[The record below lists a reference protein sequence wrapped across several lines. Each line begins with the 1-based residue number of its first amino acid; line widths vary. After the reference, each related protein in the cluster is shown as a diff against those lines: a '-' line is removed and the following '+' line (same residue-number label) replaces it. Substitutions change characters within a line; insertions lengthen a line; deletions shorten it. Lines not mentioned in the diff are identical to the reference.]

1 MECCIKNCKS
11 LWTPTTGL
19 NFHRFPPVHSAT
31 FQIWLNYI
39 PEHLMKK
46 LKKFTSIRICSKHFA
61 ESDYRC
67 SSSKRYLKKDAFP
80 TIFEQNSTS
89 IIEHFVSNERSDL
102 MNVSLDSNA
111 EEIVLKIDDT
121 CKQAF
126 TQTKDTCMQASA
138 QTRDTYTQTSTQ
150 TRDKSIQKSQERMP
164 FSPTE
169 QVLRKKI
176 KNLYTKLKRKENK
189 IKYYDALMMYFRKKE
204 LKTSF
209 IHLSILI
216 NVYCILDAAYMIKLI
231 RNTFFDKMLYSK
243 AGKISF
249 EYIRV
254 LHILQEMD
262 NLKLC
267 NKLSKEHTNFY
278 NKKVNVRLAVQVI
291 SNSVPDAIDFLRK
304 AGNQD
309 FINSE
314 ATTDFIRIFELMY

>member
-1 MECCIKNCKS
+1 
-11 LWTPTTGL
+11 
-19 NFHRFPPVHSAT
+19 
-31 FQIWLNYI
+31 
-39 PEHLMKK
+39 
-46 LKKFTSIRICSKHFA
+46 
-61 ESDYRC
+61 
-67 SSSKRYLKKDAFP
+67 
-80 TIFEQNSTS
+80 
-89 IIEHFVSNERSDL
+89 
-102 MNVSLDSNA
+102 
-111 EEIVLKIDDT
+111 
-121 CKQAF
+121 
-126 TQTKDTCMQASA
+126 
-138 QTRDTYTQTSTQ
+138 
-150 TRDKSIQKSQERMP
+150 
-164 FSPTE
+164 
-169 QVLRKKI
+169 
-176 KNLYTKLKRKENK
+176 
-189 IKYYDALMMYFRKKE
+189 
-204 LKTSF
+204 
-209 IHLSILI
+209 
-216 NVYCILDAAYMIKLI
+216 MIKLI